1 MLCRDTEP
9 CLELLNCTM
18 PGDAV
23 PFPGMP
29 RDSELHYAQGCHVM
43 LCPGHTMLYPGM
55 LCPRIPRDAKGCP
68 RMPRD
73 AKTHY
78 D

>member
-43 LCPGHTMLYPGM
+43 LCPGHAV
-55 LCPRIPRDAKGCP
+55 LCPEMLGPAKGCP